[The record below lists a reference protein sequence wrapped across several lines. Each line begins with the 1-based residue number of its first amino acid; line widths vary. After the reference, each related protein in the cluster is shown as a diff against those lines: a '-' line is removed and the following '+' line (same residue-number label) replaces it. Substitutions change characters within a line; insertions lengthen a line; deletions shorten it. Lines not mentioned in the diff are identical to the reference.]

1 MPYQP
6 LKGSDFIKSR
16 SFKDISVGLF
26 RNYFTSD
33 VSEVKDAE
41 AIKQSI
47 KNIVLTNPSEK
58 LFNPNFGSSVGQL
71 LFEQL
76 DPFLMDSIQSEI
88 LNTIRNYEKR
98 VIVTNILCIPDY
110 DTNSISVDLEYQI
123 VGLPTIE
130 SIQFVLQRP

>member
-1 MPYQP
+1 M
-6 LKGSDFIKSR
+6 
-16 SFKDISVGLF
+16 
-26 RNYFTSD
+26 
-33 VSEVKDAE
+33 
-41 AIKQSI
+41 
-47 KNIVLTNPSEK
+47 
-58 LFNPNFGSSVGQL
+58 
-71 LFEQL
+71 FEQL
-76 DPFLMDSIQSEI
+76 DPFLMDSIESEI